1 MLSVRR
7 KDSLLC
13 PLPIS
18 SSRRTAPTRPRA
30 PARALSSQNAR
41 THGFTASSFGVVLN
55 EIANLRTDLIAFY
68 QPVNSQELFAIE
80 SVAIAQQEMRR
91 VSRLG
96 AGIFTVCL
104 DMSLNDNGTPFTMS
118 PDLVADIEV
127 TRAFPLFLRYK
138 AQAERLYRRPVEE
151 FERVKALRDELRK
164 EAISDPQPEETEP
177 PSTPAEEPSG
187 TCFSL
192 FVPGAERP
200 NDASSNPEPDV
211 EPDVPEAPSVT
222 AEVPSPSRR
231 SPQPATCRPTER
243 SSERR
248 RANRH
253 RHVASQPHPHT
264 APLFRS
270 NSQNRRPPHQCYNS
284 PRSGL
289 FKHAHYPQGAPS
301 NSRRSAPK

>member
-1 MLSVRR
+1 
-7 KDSLLC
+7 
-13 PLPIS
+13 
-18 SSRRTAPTRPRA
+18 
-30 PARALSSQNAR
+30 
-41 THGFTASSFGVVLN
+41 
-55 EIANLRTDLIAFY
+55 
-68 QPVNSQELFAIE
+68 
-80 SVAIAQQEMRR
+80 
-91 VSRLG
+91 
-96 AGIFTVCL
+96 
-104 DMSLNDNGTPFTMS
+104 
-118 PDLVADIEV
+118 
-127 TRAFPLFLRYK
+127 
-138 AQAERLYRRPVEE
+138 
-151 FERVKALRDELRK
+151 
-164 EAISDPQPEETEP
+164 
-177 PSTPAEEPSG
+177 
-187 TCFSL
+187 L